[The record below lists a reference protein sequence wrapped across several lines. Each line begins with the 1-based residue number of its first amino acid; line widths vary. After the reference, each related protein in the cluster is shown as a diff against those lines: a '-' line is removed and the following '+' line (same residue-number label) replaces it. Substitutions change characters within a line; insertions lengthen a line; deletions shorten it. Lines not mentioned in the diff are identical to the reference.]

1 MPTHLLTNWND
12 QEHSVQEWSSN
23 LFYLGDK
30 WNRKQWE
37 DKESKK
43 KQKRSMLPVRSEFPA
58 FAVLHILPQRKT
70 ELRLGFTS
78 KSSQMLAKGILRSK
92 KGCLVWLSGLPAVPQ
107 GLKSCE

>member
-1 MPTHLLTNWND
+1 MPTHLLTNWKD

-43 KQKRSMLPVRSEFPA
+43 KNPKKKHTPSEVRISCFCSTAHSASE
-58 FAVLHILPQRKT
+58 KN
-70 ELRLGFTS
+70 
-78 KSSQMLAKGILRSK
+78 
-92 KGCLVWLSGLPAVPQ
+92 
-107 GLKSCE
+107 